1 MRRWSDDT
9 EMLDAR
15 TAQLGPELSDFP
27 DPEVN
32 EEIAASA
39 ATHEDLPDDSVE
51 LSDADELVASVENG
65 ASTRARRLTYYAIA
79 ASFLLHVAV
88 LGWFSAS
95 GAFHA
100 PRAVLK
106 PGEKLTNVRLIE
118 QPMTDRRD
126 EPVPEH
132 ARAISDRN
140 HTAPVEKIPKTP
152 PAPKAPLGQME
163 MQQQKMAALIPPA
176 APDIK
181 PPSNDESKKQ
191 TQKKKDLESE
201 KNAATSKMQRESL
214 NRPQK
219 PQKQQRQLSPDLN
232 PTRRETE
239 IATGAAPYAGSPDF
253 FPDGDVDEAVV
264 DINTREEKFF
274 SYLLYLKHKIQ
285 GVWVYPTSAANA
297 GIGGSLTVEFSI
309 ARNGELIS
317 VNLIDSSGHAILD
330 ESAIRAIKV
339 AAPYYPFP
347 SRMRAKRLRIRA
359 NFVYIT
365 SNYFRRIL

>member
-1 MRRWSDDT
+1 MRRWSDYTDT
-9 EMLDAR
+9 LEA
-15 TAQLGPELSDFP
+15 AQLGAELSDFP
-27 DPEVN
+27 DPEV
-32 EEIAASA
+32 
-39 ATHEDLPDDSVE
+39 HEDLLSPAAPPADLPDESVE
-51 LSDADELVASVENG
+51 LSDAEELVANVENG
-65 ASTRARRLTYYAIA
+65 VSSNARRLTYIAIV
-79 ASFLLHVAV
+79 ASLLLHVAV

-95 GAFHA
+95 GAFQA
-100 PRAVLK
+100 RPALLK
-106 PGEKLTNVRLIE
+106 PGDELTNVRLIE
-118 QPMTDRRD
+118 QPMTERRD
-126 EPVPEH
+126 EPAPEH

-140 HTAPVEKIPKTP
+140 HTAAVEKIPKTL
-152 PAPKAPLGQME
+152 PAPKAPLGQMD
-163 MQQQKMAALIPPA
+163 MQQQKLAALMPPA

-181 PPSNDESKKQ
+181 PPLNDESKKQ
-191 TQKKKDLESE
+191 TPKKKELEPE
-201 KNAATSKMQRESL
+201 KNATAPKIPRQSL
-214 NRPQK
+214 HRPQK
-219 PQKQQRQLSPDLN
+219 PQKQQRPLAPDLN
-232 PTRRETE
+232 PTQRETE

-274 SYLLYLKHKIQ
+274 SYLLYLKNKIQ
-285 GVWVYPTSAANA
+285 GVWVYPSSAANA

-309 ARNGELIS
+309 ARNGELLS

-365 SNYFRRIL
+365 SSYFRRIL